1 MNAPN
6 QSKQQFEFRR
16 LKKTVN
22 LQKQSVVL
30 RTRGVVIVIV
40 IVIVIVVV
48 VVVVLVAVV
57 VLEGLLLVENAALLG
72 TLLLHELVVHR
83 ALLPRHLL
91 LPVELEDQRLRLL
104 LLWRL
109 LRGRR

>member
-6 QSKQQFEFRR
+6 QPKQQFEFRR
-16 LKKTVN
+16 LKKTAD

-48 VVVVLVAVV
+48 VVVVVVVLVAVV
-57 VLEGLLLVENAALLG
+57 VFEGLLLVENAALLG

-91 LPVELEDQRLRLL
+91 LPV
-104 LLWRL
+104 
-109 LRGRR
+109 